1 MKNKEVTLLKVGG
14 EKIKKITR
22 MTGEIDYFLKVDRTG
37 YIELDW
43 LPITNKELNELAMQ
57 KTHS

>member
-22 MTGEIDYFLKVDRTG
+22 MTGEINYFLK
-37 YIELDW
+37 
-43 LPITNKELNELAMQ
+43 
-57 KTHS
+57 